1 MSFVPM
7 TILIKSYQIRIIHVI
22 VSIDLSMLSILFHT
36 IHLKITVGCQGRRQ
50 SQMLRWKSPN
60 EELDPKDA
68 MIAGISWHPAWF
80 QQFNIFEGIFM
91 DILYGYIWLHMA
103 TIYGSASSCIFRVKP
118 SVSMSFHD
126 SFCVFF
132 LSENSNQ
139 SIPSLR
145 GFASNMQQMI
155 EHEGESSYEHEENQ
169 LTSVIIAVLSVN
181 TRPEELADGKD
192 QYHRKPLDSCKEL

>member
-1 MSFVPM
+1 MW
-7 TILIKSYQIRIIHVI
+7 LYHI

-36 IHLKITVGCQGRRQ
+36 IHLKITVGCQGRRRQ

-103 TIYGSASSCIFRVKP
+103 TIYGSASIIMHLWGQTKC
-118 SVSMSFHD
+118 FHE
-126 SFCVFF
+126 FPRQFLCF
-132 LSENSNQ
+132 LSVGKFKPIHPIVERICKQYATNDWARGRKFLWTWRK
-139 SIPSLR
+139 SIDFGDHHSSVCQHPSR
-145 GFASNMQQMI
+145 GTRRWQRPISQ
-155 EHEGESSYEHEENQ
+155 ETSRQ
-169 LTSVIIAVLSVN
+169 L
-181 TRPEELADGKD
+181 
-192 QYHRKPLDSCKEL
+192 

>member
-1 MSFVPM
+1 MA
-7 TILIKSYQIRIIHVI
+7 T
-22 VSIDLSMLSILFHT
+22 
-36 IHLKITVGCQGRRQ
+36 
-50 SQMLRWKSPN
+50 
-60 EELDPKDA
+60 
-68 MIAGISWHPAWF
+68 
-80 QQFNIFEGIFM
+80 
-91 DILYGYIWLHMA
+91 YGYIWLLYMVLHP
-103 TIYGSASSCIFRVKP
+103 SSCIFGVKP

-181 TRPEELADGKD
+181 TLPEELADGKD